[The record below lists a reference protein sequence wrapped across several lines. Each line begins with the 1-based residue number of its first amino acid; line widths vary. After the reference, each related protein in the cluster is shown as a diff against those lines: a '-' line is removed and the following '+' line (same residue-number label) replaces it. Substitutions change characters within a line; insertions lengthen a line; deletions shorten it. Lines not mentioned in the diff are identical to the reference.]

1 MEQVFD
7 YILKGLAFSVF
18 YTIFAFLLHILLYFL
33 EIRDKI
39 ALNIKLPK
47 RKRYLTKVDPIYE
60 LLEDEWY
67 GWCIRK
73 WELGYGNTS
82 DGLLLLMHLIPYPIN
97 LLQYKYV
104 ATGVIYL
111 KDVKYTDIN
120 VSLKEYYEAQWFIEN
135 AERLEKEA
143 LKKERQAKRDNL
155 NKLFNENYE

>member
-7 YILKGLAFSVF
+7 YILEGLAFSVF
-18 YTIFAFLLHILLYFL
+18 YMIFAFLLHILLYFL

-60 LLEDEWY
+60 LLDDEWN

-73 WELGYGNTS
+73 WELGYDECS
-82 DGLLLLMHLIPYPIN
+82 IGLLLLMPFIPYPVN

-111 KDVKYTDIN
+111 NDVKYTDID
-120 VSLKEYYEAQWFIEN
+120 VSLKEYYEAQWLIEN
-135 AERLEKEA
+135 AERLEIDA
-143 LKKERQAKRDNL
+143 RKKELKNKRDNL
-155 NKLFNENYE
+155 NKVFNENYE